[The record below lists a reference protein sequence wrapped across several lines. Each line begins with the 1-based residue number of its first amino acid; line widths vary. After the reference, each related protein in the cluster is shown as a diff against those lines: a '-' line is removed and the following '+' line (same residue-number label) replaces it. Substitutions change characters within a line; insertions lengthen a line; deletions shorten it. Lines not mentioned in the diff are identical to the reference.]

1 MLIVGVVLAAGIIA
15 TTMVAR
21 RSGGRQADT
30 PGAAGTPG
38 AAPTRAATSG
48 SDTDDPRPGTPSA
61 SDEIGTRAHVDQA
74 SPTKGPSTPPRSN
87 PSRSRIVAAAP
98 VPRMGPPKSQ
108 APAAQRES
116 ARRPPAPSSQ
126 VPSDQPSESRASPVE
141 GEPVPASPGTAVV
154 PSEPAPAQA
163 AAPVLTPPVAVSVIP
178 PRHPF
183 PYKMVVEAPGVSAT
197 IRLEPVEA
205 RVRLRILVRVDGT
218 VGTVEIAVAS
228 SRPDLDAAAVDA
240 AKGWRF
246 LPARRDGHPIES
258 IALVWL
264 AFTAGP

>member
-21 RSGGRQADT
+21 QSAGRDADT
-30 PGAAGTPG
+30 PGAA
-38 AAPTRAATSG
+38 ASG
-48 SDTDDPRPGTPSA
+48 SDAGDPQPGTPSA
-61 SDEIGTRAHVDQA
+61 FDESGTRVHVDQA
-74 SPTKGPSTPPRSN
+74 SPPKGPSAQPRSN
-87 PSRSRIVAAAP
+87 PSRPSIVAAAP
-98 VPRMGPPKSQ
+98 APRMDPPKSR

-126 VPSDQPSESRASPVE
+126 VPADQPSESRAAPAE
-141 GEPVPASPGTAVV
+141 GEPVPASPGTLAA
-154 PSEPAPAQA
+154 PSEPAPPAVSQA
-163 AAPVLTPPVAVSVIP
+163 APAPAAEPVLTPPVAVSVVP

-183 PYKMVVEAPGVSAT
+183 PYQMVVEAPGVSAT
-197 IRLEPVEA
+197 ARLQPVEA

-246 LPARRDGHPIES
+246 LPARRDGHPVES
-258 IALVWL
+258 IALVWV